1 MVSTK
6 VKVILCDQYTKK
18 FNSLEVPNDLQALDL
33 CGKGK

>member
-18 FNSLEVPNDLQALDL
+18 FNSLEVPNDLQDL
-33 CGKGK
+33 CEKGK